1 MTTLQLTFLP
11 SLSWHAQN
19 KRLERRFLLGV
30 VLSLLIHTGIIIY
43 IKMPVPDLGEPSAA
57 AQGPMSVRLTPPPKQ
72 SKAEPPE
79 SASQPEVPT
88 PPRVRPK
95 PPMIAV
101 PRETPRATVP
111 IEPPTP
117 EPVQPQTPPTMSF
130 SDLVNARR
138 SQRAP
143 TVSEAAEARERA
155 AAAGDARNES
165 INRNLQTLTQNRD
178 GTSGVFEILSKGPR
192 YASFA
197 FKGWKATNERDA
209 WKQTI
214 EVDAGRGGDVEIAIV
229 RRMIELIRS
238 YYQGD
243 FNWESRRLG
252 RVVVLSA
259 RPQDNA
265 GLEAFLM
272 REFFGKQG

>member
-1 MTTLQLTFLP
+1 M
-11 SLSWHAQN
+11 
-19 KRLERRFLLGV
+19 KRLERRFALGV
-30 VLSLLIHTGIIIY
+30 VLSVVAHGLLIAYVH
-43 IKMPVPDLGEPSAA
+43 MPKPDLTAPSAPA
-57 AQGPMSVRLTPPPKQ
+57 GPLTVQLTPPKAPKTDI
-72 SKAEPPE
+72 AEAPAAP
-79 SASQPEVPT
+79 AQPT
-88 PPRVRPK
+88 PPRVRPPK
-95 PPMIAV
+95 APVIAV
-101 PRETPRATVP
+101 PREIPRTTIPVP
-111 IEPPTP
+111 IEPPPPP
-117 EPVQPQTPPTMSF
+117 EPARQEPPAMSF

-143 TVSEAAEARERA
+143 TVSEAAEARAR
-155 AAAGDARNES
+155 AAGDGRDQS

-178 GTSGVFEILSKGPR
+178 GTSGVFEILNKGPR
-192 YASFA
+192 YASFS

-209 WKQTI
+209 WRQTI
-214 EVDAGRGGDVEIAIV
+214 EVDAGRGGDVDLAIV
-229 RRMIELIRS
+229 RRMIGLIRD

-272 REFFGKQG
+272 REFFGKQN